1 MNFLSFRLLRG
12 ISFLLFIIFVPSEF
26 AFMNMKYRQII
37 KVAAIC
43 TTSVAVAFFIGYGV
57 GKTVK
62 NMKHID
68 YPETAREGVVD
79 NYHGVEIADPY
90 RWLEDDM
97 SERTAEWVKAQ
108 NEVTFGYLNSLPQRE
123 AIRERLTELWN
134 YPTQSAPAK
143 RGEWYYISRN
153 SGLQNQSVIYRKR
166 NLSDSEE
173 EVFFDPN
180 TLSEDGTVALHAG
193 TFTKDGKY
201 FAYAL
206 AAAGSDWVE
215 IKVLDTET
223 MKPLADHIKW
233 VKFSGASWTRDG
245 RGFYYS
251 AYDAPKEGDAVYSAQ
266 NTNQKVYFHHLGT
279 TQEEDILIFED
290 KKNPLHYHHGG
301 ESEDG
306 KWQFISSSAGTS
318 GMQILYKGKNERK
331 FRVLFKGFEYDYMI
345 LDCYEDELLVVTNE
359 GAPNYRLLG
368 VNLLTGAKYDI
379 IPEGEALLES
389 VGMAGGYLFPEYLI
403 DAQSKI
409 FQYDRKGNL
418 VREVEMPIIGSAGG
432 FDGEREDK
440 EVYYAVANYTSPS
453 TIYCYDIES
462 GKSELYHRSEVKFD
476 CENYET
482 KQIFFESKD
491 GTRVPMFVSHKKG
504 LKLDGSNPCYLY
516 GYGGFQINLT
526 PSFSTTAAM
535 FMEQGGVYCVV
546 NLRGGSEYGEEWHK
560 GGMLENKQ
568 NVFDDFIAAAEY
580 LIAEGYTSS
589 KKLAIAGGSNGGL
602 LVGACMTQ
610 RPDLY
615 AVALP
620 AVGVLDMLRYH
631 LFTIGHGWVV
641 EYGSSANKEQFDYL
655 IKYSPL
661 HNLREGVE
669 YPATLVT
676 TGDHDDRVVP
686 AHSFKFAA
694 ELQHCHKGDNPVLI
708 RIDTNAGHGAGKPTS
723 KRIEEI
729 ADTFAFIFENTDSE
743 YKR

>member
-1 MNFLSFRLLRG
+1 MKRSFGKIAKTVAICAALFGVAYLAGYGIGRG
-12 ISFLLFIIFVPSEF
+12 IRKIKDMSE
-26 AFMNMKYRQII
+26 NLK
-37 KVAAIC
+37 
-43 TTSVAVAFFIGYGV
+43 
-57 GKTVK
+57 
-62 NMKHID
+62 
-68 YPETAREGVVD
+68 YPETVREGVID
-79 NYHGVEIADPY
+79 NYHGTEIADPY
-90 RWLEDDM
+90 RWLEDDN
-97 SERTAEWVKAQ
+97 SERTAAWVKAQ

-134 YPTQSAPAK
+134 YPTQGAPAK

-166 NLSDSEE
+166 NLAEAEE

-180 TLSEDGTVALHAG
+180 TLSEDGTVALNTG
-193 TFTKDGKY
+193 TFTKDGRY
-201 FAYAL
+201 FAYSL
-206 AAAGSDWVE
+206 ASAGSDWVE
-215 IKVLDTET
+215 IFVLDTKT

-251 AYDAPKEGDAVYSAQ
+251 AYDAPKEGDGVYSAQ
-266 NTNQKVYFHHLGT
+266 NTNQKVYFHRLGT
-279 TQEEDILIFED
+279 KQEDDILIFED

-306 KWQFISSSAGTS
+306 KWQFITSSAGTS
-318 GMQILYKGKNERK
+318 GTQMLYKRTSERK
-331 FRVLFKGFEYDYMI
+331 WRTMFKGFEYDYYI
-345 LDCYEDELLVVTNE
+345 LDCYNDEAMIMTNDN
-359 GAPNYRLLG
+359 AANYRLLG
-368 VNLLTGAKYDI
+368 VNLATGKQYDI
-379 IPEGEALLES
+379 IPEGDSLLEA
-389 VGMAGGYLFPEYLI
+389 VGMAGDYLFAEYLI
-403 DAQSKI
+403 DAQNKI

-418 VREVEMPIIGSAGG
+418 VREVELPIIGSVGG

-440 EVYYAVANYTSPS
+440 EVYYAVTNYTTPG
-453 TIYCYDIES
+453 TIYRYDIES
-462 GKSELYHRSEVKFD
+462 GKSELYHRAEVKFD
-476 CENYET
+476 SEKYET
-482 KQIFFESKD
+482 EQIFFESKD

-504 LKLDGSNPCYLY
+504 LKLNGKNPCYLY

-526 PSFSTTAAM
+526 PSFSTTAVM
-535 FMEQGGVYCVV
+535 FMEQGGVWCVV

-580 LIAEGYTSS
+580 LIDKGYTSS

-631 LFTIGHGWVV
+631 RFTIGHGWVV
-641 EYGSSANKEQFDYL
+641 EYGSADVKEQFDYL

-723 KRIEEI
+723 KRIEEV
-729 ADTFAFIFENTDSE
+729 ADTFAFVFENTETE
-743 YKR
+743 YKTAQFNNGK

>member
-1 MNFLSFRLLRG
+1 MKINHKEFTKSVVA
-12 ISFLLFIIFVPSEF
+12 FLLFF
-26 AFMNMKYRQII
+26 AIMYVAGYYGCQLLINMR
-37 KVAAIC
+37 
-43 TTSVAVAFFIGYGV
+43 TT
-57 GKTVK
+57 KT
-62 NMKHID
+62 I

-97 SERTAEWVKAQ
+97 SERTAAWVKAQ
-108 NEVTFGYLNSLPQRE
+108 NEVTFGYLNSLPSRE
-123 AIRERLTELWN
+123 AIRSRLTELLD
-134 YPTQSAPAK
+134 YPTQSAPVK
-143 RGEWYYISRN
+143 HGEWYYISRN

-166 NLSDSEE
+166 NLTDSTE

-201 FAYAL
+201 YAYAL
-206 AAAGSDWVE
+206 ASAGSDWVE
-215 IKVLDTET
+215 IKVLDTKS
-223 MKPLADHIKW
+223 MQPLADHIKW
-233 VKFSGASWTRDG
+233 VKFSGASWTRDA

-251 AYDAPKEGDAVYSAQ
+251 AYDAPKEGEAVYSAQ
-266 NTNQKVYFHHLGT
+266 NTNQKVFFHRLGT
-279 TQEEDILIFED
+279 SQAEDTLIFED
-290 KKNPLHYHHGG
+290 KRNPLHYHSGG

-306 KWQFISSSAGTS
+306 KWQFITSSAGTS
-318 GMQILYKGKNERK
+318 GTQLLYKRSTDKMWRIM
-331 FRVLFKGFEYDYMI
+331 FKGFEYDYI
-345 LDCYEDELLVVTNE
+345 LLDCFEDEALVMTNDN
-359 GAPNYRLLG
+359 ATNYRLVG
-368 VNLLTGAKYDI
+368 VNLITGEQQNI
-379 IPEGEALLES
+379 IPESNYLLES
-389 VGMAGGYLFPEYLI
+389 VGMAGKYLFAEYLI

-418 VREVEMPIIGSAGG
+418 VREVELPIIGSVGG

-440 EVYYAVANYTSPS
+440 DVYYAVANYTSPS
-453 TIYCYDIES
+453 TIYRYDIES

-476 CENYET
+476 CEGYET
-482 KQIFFESKD
+482 KQIFFTSKD

-504 LKLDGSNPCYLY
+504 IKLDGNNPCYLY

-535 FMEQGGVYCVV
+535 FMEQGGVWVVV

-568 NVFDDFIAAAEY
+568 NVFDDFIAAAEH

-610 RPDLY
+610 RPELY

-641 EYGSSANKEQFDYL
+641 EYGSSAVKEQFDYL

-661 HNLREGVE
+661 HNLRKGVE
-669 YPATLVT
+669 YPATLIT

-723 KRIEEI
+723 KRIEET
-729 ADTFAFIFENTDSE
+729 ADMFAFVFENTGTE
-743 YKR
+743 YKSR

>member
-1 MNFLSFRLLRG
+1 MKRVIKRVG
-12 ISFLLFIIFVPSEF
+12 IF
-26 AFMNMKYRQII
+26 AMVIATAY
-37 KVAAIC
+37 
-43 TTSVAVAFFIGYGV
+43 FIGYGI
-57 GKTVK
+57 GKMYGD
-62 NMKHID
+62 MKKEII
-68 YPETAREGVVD
+68 YPKTAREGVVD

-134 YPTQSAPAK
+134 YPSQSAPAK

-153 SGLQNQSVIYRKR
+153 SGLQNQSVLYRKR
-166 NLSDSEE
+166 SLTDAEE

-193 TFTKDGKY
+193 SFTKSGKY

-206 AAAGSDWVE
+206 ASAGSDWVE

-223 MKPLADHIKW
+223 MQPLADHIKW

-251 AYDAPKEGDAVYSAQ
+251 AYDAPKEGEAVYSAQ
-266 NTNQKVYFHHLGT
+266 NTNQKVYFHRLGT
-279 TQEEDILIFED
+279 SQAEDILIFED

-306 KWQFISSSAGTS
+306 KWQFITSSAGTS
-318 GMQILYKGKNERK
+318 GTQLLYKRTSERK
-331 FRVLFKGFEYDYMI
+331 WHILFEGFDYDYDI
-345 LDCYEDELLVVTNE
+345 LDCYEDEVLIMTNDN
-359 GAPNYRLLG
+359 APNCRLMG
-368 VNLLTGAKYDI
+368 VNLTTGKKYDI
-379 IPEGEALLES
+379 IPESNALLEA
-389 VGMAGGYLFPEYLI
+389 VGMAGKYLFAEYLI
-403 DAQSKI
+403 DAQNKI

-418 VREVEMPIIGSAGG
+418 VREVTLPIIGSVGG

-453 TIYCYDIES
+453 TIYRYDIES

-482 KQIFFESKD
+482 KQLFFESND

-504 LKLDGSNPCYLY
+504 LKLDGNNPCYLY

-535 FMEQGGVYCVV
+535 FMEQGGIYCVV

-568 NVFDDFIAAAEY
+568 NVFDDFISAAEY

-641 EYGSSANKEQFDYL
+641 EYGSSAVKEQFDYL

-694 ELQHCHKGDNPVLI
+694 ELQHCHKGNNPVLI

-729 ADTFAFIFENTDSE
+729 ADTFAFIFENTDTK
-743 YKR
+743 YKK

>member
-1 MNFLSFRLLRG
+1 MKINRKEFTKSVVA
-12 ISFLLFIIFVPSEF
+12 FLLFF
-26 AFMNMKYRQII
+26 AIMYVAGYYGCQLLINMR
-37 KVAAIC
+37 
-43 TTSVAVAFFIGYGV
+43 TT
-57 GKTVK
+57 KT
-62 NMKHID
+62 I

-79 NYHGVEIADPY
+79 NYHGVEVADPY

-97 SERTAEWVKAQ
+97 SERTAAWVKAQ
-108 NEVTFGYLNSLPQRE
+108 NEVTFGYLNSLPSRE
-123 AIRERLTELWN
+123 AIRSRLTELLD
-134 YPTQSAPAK
+134 YPTQSAPVK
-143 RGEWYYISRN
+143 HGDWYYISRN

-166 NLSDSEE
+166 NLTDSTE

-201 FAYAL
+201 YAYAL
-206 AAAGSDWVE
+206 ASAGSDWVE
-215 IKVLDTET
+215 IKVLDTKS
-223 MKPLADHIKW
+223 MQPLADHIKW
-233 VKFSGASWTRDG
+233 VKFSGASWTRDD

-251 AYDAPKEGDAVYSAQ
+251 AYDAPKEGEAVYSAQ
-266 NTNQKVYFHHLGT
+266 NTNQKVYFHRLGT
-279 TQEEDILIFED
+279 KQEEDLLIFED
-290 KKNPLHYHHGG
+290 KRNPLHYHSGG

-306 KWQFISSSAGTS
+306 KWQFITSSAGTS
-318 GMQILYKGKNERK
+318 GTQLLYKRSTDKMWRIM
-331 FRVLFKGFEYDYMI
+331 FKGFEYDYI
-345 LDCYEDELLVVTNE
+345 LLDCFEDEALVMTNDN
-359 GAPNYRLLG
+359 ATNYRLVG
-368 VNLLTGAKYDI
+368 VNLITGEQHNI
-379 IPEGEALLES
+379 IPESNYLLES
-389 VGMAGGYLFPEYLI
+389 VGMAGKYLFAEYLI

-418 VREVEMPIIGSAGG
+418 VREVELPIIGSVGG

-440 EVYYAVANYTSPS
+440 DVYYAVANYTSPS
-453 TIYCYDIES
+453 TIYRYDIES

-476 CENYET
+476 CEGFET
-482 KQIFFESKD
+482 KQIFFTSKD

-504 LKLDGSNPCYLY
+504 LKLDGNNPCYLY

-535 FMEQGGVYCVV
+535 FMEQGGIWVVV

-568 NVFDDFIAAAEY
+568 NVFDDFIAAAEH

-610 RPDLY
+610 RPELY

-641 EYGSSANKEQFDYL
+641 EYGSSAVKEQFDYL

-694 ELQHCHKGDNPVLI
+694 ELQHCHKGKNPVLI

-729 ADTFAFIFENTDSE
+729 ADTFAFIFENTDTE

>member
-1 MNFLSFRLLRG
+1 
-12 ISFLLFIIFVPSEF
+12 
-26 AFMNMKYRQII
+26 MKANYKQIAKTVVI
-37 KVAAIC
+37 CAAIFG
-43 TTSVAVAFFIGYGV
+43 TSYLIGYGIGRGIRKIKDMTEV
-57 GKTVK
+57 LK
-62 NMKHID
+62 

-79 NYHGVEIADPY
+79 NYHGTEIADPY
-90 RWLEDDM
+90 RWLEDDN

-108 NEVTFGYLNSLPQRE
+108 NEVTFGYLNSLPQRK
-123 AIRERLTELWN
+123 AIRERLEELWN

-173 EVFFDPN
+173 EVFFNPN
-180 TLSEDGTVALHAG
+180 TLSEDGTVALNTG
-193 TFTKDGKY
+193 TFTKDGRY
-201 FAYAL
+201 FAYSL
-206 AAAGSDWVE
+206 ASAGSDWVE
-215 IKVLDTET
+215 IFVLDTKT

-251 AYDAPKEGDAVYSAQ
+251 AYDAPKEGDGVYSAQ
-266 NTNQKVYFHHLGT
+266 NTNQKVYFHRLGT
-279 TQEEDILIFED
+279 KQEEDILIFED

-306 KWQFISSSAGTS
+306 KWQFVTSSAGTS
-318 GMQILYKGKNERK
+318 GTQLLYKRTSERK
-331 FRVLFKGFEYDYMI
+331 WRTMFKGFEYDYYL
-345 LDCYEDELLVVTNE
+345 LDCYNDEAMIMTNDH
-359 GAPNYRLLG
+359 AASYRLVG
-368 VNLLTGAKYDI
+368 VNLVTGKQYDI
-379 IPEGEALLES
+379 IPEGDSLLEA
-389 VGMAGGYLFPEYLI
+389 VGMAGDYLFAEYLI
-403 DAQSKI
+403 DAQNKI

-418 VREVEMPIIGSAGG
+418 VREVELPIIGSVGG

-440 EVYYAVANYTSPS
+440 EVYYAVTNYTTPG
-453 TIYCYDIES
+453 TIYRYDIES
-462 GKSELYHRSEVKFD
+462 GKSELYHRAEVKFD
-476 CENYET
+476 SEKYET
-482 KQIFFESKD
+482 EQIFFESKD

-504 LKLDGSNPCYLY
+504 LKLNGKNPCYLY

-526 PSFSTTAAM
+526 PSFSTTAVM
-535 FMEQGGVYCVV
+535 FMEQGGVWCVV

-568 NVFDDFIAAAEY
+568 NVFDDFISAAEY
-580 LIAEGYTSS
+580 LIEKGYTSS

-631 LFTIGHGWVV
+631 RFTIGHGWVV
-641 EYGSSANKEQFDYL
+641 EYGSSDNKEQFEYL
-655 IKYSPL
+655 LKYSPL
-661 HNLREGVE
+661 HNLCKGVA
-669 YPATLVT
+669 YPATLIT

-694 ELQHCHKGDNPVLI
+694 ELQHCHKGKNPVLI
-708 RIDTNAGHGAGKPTS
+708 RIDTDAGHGAGKPTS
-723 KRIEEI
+723 KRIEEV
-729 ADTFAFIFENTDSE
+729 ADTFAFVFENTNTK
-743 YKR
+743 YN

>member
-1 MNFLSFRLLRG
+1 MQPTPPKQITAMKRSFGKIAKTVAICAALFGVAYLAGYGIGRG
-12 ISFLLFIIFVPSEF
+12 IRKIKDMSE
-26 AFMNMKYRQII
+26 NLK
-37 KVAAIC
+37 
-43 TTSVAVAFFIGYGV
+43 
-57 GKTVK
+57 
-62 NMKHID
+62 

-79 NYHGVEIADPY
+79 NYHGTEIADPY
-90 RWLEDDM
+90 RWLEDDN
-97 SERTAEWVKAQ
+97 SERTAAWVKAQ

-134 YPTQSAPAK
+134 YPTQGAPAK

-153 SGLQNQSVIYRKR
+153 SGLQNQSDIYRKR
-166 NLSDSEE
+166 NLAEAEE

-180 TLSEDGTVALHAG
+180 TLSEDGTVALNTG
-193 TFTKDGKY
+193 TFTKDGRY
-201 FAYAL
+201 FAYSL
-206 AAAGSDWVE
+206 ASAGSDWVE
-215 IKVLDTET
+215 IFVLDTKT

-251 AYDAPKEGDAVYSAQ
+251 AYDAPKEGDGVYSAQ
-266 NTNQKVYFHHLGT
+266 NTNQKVYFHRLGT
-279 TQEEDILIFED
+279 KQEEDILIFED

-306 KWQFISSSAGTS
+306 KWQFITSSAGTS
-318 GMQILYKGKNERK
+318 GTQMLYKRTSERK
-331 FRVLFKGFEYDYMI
+331 WRTMFKGFEYDYYL
-345 LDCYEDELLVVTNE
+345 LDCYNDEAMIMTNDH
-359 GAPNYRLLG
+359 AANYRLVG
-368 VNLLTGAKYDI
+368 VNLTTGEQYDI
-379 IPEGEALLES
+379 IPEGSSLLEA
-389 VGMAGGYLFPEYLI
+389 VGMAGDYLFAEYLI
-403 DAQSKI
+403 DAQNKI

-418 VREVEMPIIGSAGG
+418 VREVELPIIGSVGG

-440 EVYYAVANYTSPS
+440 EVYYAVTNYTTPG
-453 TIYCYDIES
+453 TIYRYDIES
-462 GKSELYHRSEVKFD
+462 GKSELYHRAEVKFD
-476 CENYET
+476 SEKYET
-482 KQIFFESKD
+482 EQIFFESKD

-504 LKLDGSNPCYLY
+504 LKLNGKNPCYLY

-526 PSFSTTAAM
+526 PSFSTTAVM
-535 FMEQGGVYCVV
+535 FMEQGGVWCVV

-580 LIAEGYTSS
+580 LIDKGYTSS

-631 LFTIGHGWVV
+631 RFTIGHGWVV
-641 EYGSSANKEQFDYL
+641 EYGSADVKEQFDYL

-723 KRIEEI
+723 KRIEEV
-729 ADTFAFIFENTDSE
+729 ADTFAFVFENTNTK
-743 YKR
+743 YN

>member
-1 MNFLSFRLLRG
+1 VIRISHHFFCIFVAKVFGKMKRYIKPIIICAAIFGVAYLLGYGIGRG
-12 ISFLLFIIFVPSEF
+12 IR
-26 AFMNMKYRQII
+26 KI
-37 KVAAIC
+37 KDMTEVL
-43 TTSVAVAFFIGYGV
+43 
-57 GKTVK
+57 K
-62 NMKHID
+62 

-79 NYHGVEIADPY
+79 NYHGTEIADPY
-90 RWLEDDM
+90 RWLEDDN

-108 NEVTFGYLNSLPQRE
+108 NEVTFSYLNSLPQRE
-123 AIRERLTELWN
+123 AIRKRLTELWN
-134 YPTQSAPAK
+134 YPTQSAPTK
-143 RGEWYYISRN
+143 RGDWYYISRN
-153 SGLQNQSVIYRKR
+153 SGLQNQSVLYRKR
-166 NLSDSEE
+166 NLTDAEE

-180 TLSEDGTVALHAG
+180 TLSEDGTVALNTG
-193 TFTKDGKY
+193 TFTKDGRY
-201 FAYAL
+201 FAYSL
-206 AAAGSDWVE
+206 ASAGSDWVE
-215 IKVLDTET
+215 IFVLDTET
-223 MKPLADHIKW
+223 MKPLDDHIKW

-251 AYDAPKEGDAVYSAQ
+251 AYDAPKEGDGVYSAQ
-266 NTNQKVYFHHLGT
+266 NTNQKVYFHRLGT
-279 TQEEDILIFED
+279 KQEEDILIFED

-306 KWQFISSSAGTS
+306 KWQFVTSSAGTS
-318 GMQILYKGKNERK
+318 GTQLLYKRTSERK
-331 FRVLFKGFEYDYMI
+331 WRTMFKGFEYDYYI
-345 LDCYEDELLVVTNE
+345 LDCYNDEAMIMTNDN
-359 GAPNYRLLG
+359 AANYRLVG
-368 VNLLTGAKYDI
+368 VNLATGKQYDI
-379 IPEGEALLES
+379 IPEGDSLLEA
-389 VGMAGGYLFPEYLI
+389 VGMAGDYLFAEYLI
-403 DAQSKI
+403 DAQNKI

-418 VREVEMPIIGSAGG
+418 VREVELPIIGSVGG

-453 TIYCYDIES
+453 TIYRYDIES

-476 CENYET
+476 CEGYET
-482 KQIFFESKD
+482 KQIFFTSKD

-504 LKLDGSNPCYLY
+504 LKLNGKNPCYLY

-535 FMEQGGVYCVV
+535 LMEQGGVWVVV

-568 NVFDDFIAAAEY
+568 NVFDDFIAAAEH

-631 LFTIGHGWVV
+631 RFTIGHGWVV
-641 EYGSSANKEQFDYL
+641 EYGSADVKEQFDYL

-694 ELQHCHKGDNPVLI
+694 ELQHCHKGKNPVLI

-723 KRIEEI
+723 KRIEEV
-729 ADTFAFIFENTDSE
+729 ADTFAFVFENTDTK
-743 YKR
+743 YR

>member
-1 MNFLSFRLLRG
+1 
-12 ISFLLFIIFVPSEF
+12 
-26 AFMNMKYRQII
+26 MKANYKQIAKTVVI
-37 KVAAIC
+37 CAAIFG
-43 TTSVAVAFFIGYGV
+43 TSYLIGYGIGRGIRKIKDMTEV
-57 GKTVK
+57 LK
-62 NMKHID
+62 

-79 NYHGVEIADPY
+79 NYHGTEIADPY
-90 RWLEDDM
+90 RWLEDDN

-108 NEVTFGYLNSLPQRE
+108 NEVTFGYLNSLPQRK
-123 AIRERLTELWN
+123 AIRERLEELWN

-173 EVFFDPN
+173 EVFFNPN
-180 TLSEDGTVALHAG
+180 TLSEDGTVALNTG
-193 TFTKDGKY
+193 TFTKDGRY
-201 FAYAL
+201 FAYSL
-206 AAAGSDWVE
+206 ASAGSDWVE
-215 IKVLDTET
+215 IFVLDTKT

-251 AYDAPKEGDAVYSAQ
+251 AYDAPKEGDGVYSAQ
-266 NTNQKVYFHHLGT
+266 NTNQKVYFHRLGT
-279 TQEEDILIFED
+279 KQEEDILIFED

-306 KWQFISSSAGTS
+306 KWQFVTSSAGTS
-318 GMQILYKGKNERK
+318 GTQLLYKRTSERK
-331 FRVLFKGFEYDYMI
+331 WRTMFKGFEYDYYL
-345 LDCYEDELLVVTNE
+345 LDCYNDEAMIMTNDH
-359 GAPNYRLLG
+359 AANYRLVG
-368 VNLLTGAKYDI
+368 VNLVTGKQYDI
-379 IPEGEALLES
+379 IPEGDSLLEA
-389 VGMAGGYLFPEYLI
+389 VGMAGDYLFAEYLI
-403 DAQSKI
+403 DAQNKI

-418 VREVEMPIIGSAGG
+418 VREVELPIIGSVGG

-440 EVYYAVANYTSPS
+440 EVYYAVTNYTTPG
-453 TIYCYDIES
+453 TIYRYDIES
-462 GKSELYHRSEVKFD
+462 GKSELYHRAEVKFD
-476 CENYET
+476 SEKYET
-482 KQIFFESKD
+482 EQIFFESKD

-504 LKLDGSNPCYLY
+504 LKLNGKNPCYLY

-526 PSFSTTAAM
+526 PSFSTTAVM
-535 FMEQGGVYCVV
+535 FMEQGGVWCVV

-568 NVFDDFIAAAEY
+568 NVFDDFISAAEY
-580 LIAEGYTSS
+580 LIEKGYTSS

-631 LFTIGHGWVV
+631 RFTIGHGWVV
-641 EYGSSANKEQFDYL
+641 EYGSSDNKEQFEYL
-655 IKYSPL
+655 LKYSPL
-661 HNLREGVE
+661 HNLCKGVA
-669 YPATLVT
+669 YPATLIT

-694 ELQHCHKGDNPVLI
+694 ELQHCHKGKNPVLI
-708 RIDTNAGHGAGKPTS
+708 RIDTDAGHGAGKPTS
-723 KRIEEI
+723 KRIEEV
-729 ADTFAFIFENTDSE
+729 ADTFAFVFENTNTK
-743 YKR
+743 YN

>member
-1 MNFLSFRLLRG
+1 
-12 ISFLLFIIFVPSEF
+12 
-26 AFMNMKYRQII
+26 MKINYTQLA
-37 KVAAIC
+37 KTVAIC
-43 TTSVAVAFFIGYGV
+43 AALFGASYLIGYGIGRGIRKIKDMTEV
-57 GKTVK
+57 LK
-62 NMKHID
+62 

-79 NYHGVEIADPY
+79 NYHGTEIADPY
-90 RWLEDDM
+90 RWLEDDN

-108 NEVTFGYLNSLPQRE
+108 NEVTFGYLNSLPQRK
-123 AIRERLTELWN
+123 AIRERLEELWN

-166 NLSDSEE
+166 NLTDTEE
-173 EVFFDPN
+173 EVFFNPN
-180 TLSEDGTVALHAG
+180 TLSEDGTVALNTG
-193 TFTKDGKY
+193 TFTKDGRY
-201 FAYAL
+201 FAYSL
-206 AAAGSDWVE
+206 ASAGSDWVE
-215 IKVLDTET
+215 IFVLDTKT

-251 AYDAPKEGDAVYSAQ
+251 AYDAPKEGDGVYSAQ
-266 NTNQKVYFHHLGT
+266 NTNQKVYFHRLGT
-279 TQEEDILIFED
+279 KQEEDILIFED

-306 KWQFISSSAGTS
+306 KWQFITSSAGTS
-318 GMQILYKGKNERK
+318 GTQLLYKRTSERK
-331 FRVLFKGFEYDYMI
+331 WRTMFKGFEYDYYL
-345 LDCYEDELLVVTNE
+345 LDCYNDEAMIMTNDH
-359 GAPNYRLLG
+359 AANYRLVG
-368 VNLLTGAKYDI
+368 VNLVTGEQYDI
-379 IPEGEALLES
+379 IPEGSSLLEA
-389 VGMAGGYLFPEYLI
+389 VGMAGDYLFAEYLI
-403 DAQSKI
+403 DAQNKI

-418 VREVEMPIIGSAGG
+418 VREVELPIIGSVGG

-440 EVYYAVANYTSPS
+440 EVYYAVTNYTTPG
-453 TIYCYDIES
+453 TIYRYDIES
-462 GKSELYHRSEVKFD
+462 GKSELYHRAEVKFD
-476 CENYET
+476 SEKYET
-482 KQIFFESKD
+482 EQIFFESKD

-504 LKLDGSNPCYLY
+504 LKLNGKNPCYLY

-526 PSFSTTAAM
+526 PSFSTTAVM
-535 FMEQGGVYCVV
+535 FMEQGGVWCVV

-580 LIAEGYTSS
+580 LIDKGYTSS

-631 LFTIGHGWVV
+631 RFTIGHGWVV
-641 EYGSSANKEQFDYL
+641 EYGSSDNKEQFEYL
-655 IKYSPL
+655 LKYSPL
-661 HNLREGVE
+661 HNLCKGVA
-669 YPATLVT
+669 YPATLIT

-694 ELQHCHKGDNPVLI
+694 ELQHCHSGKNPVLI

-723 KRIEEI
+723 KRIEEV
-729 ADTFAFIFENTDSE
+729 ADTFAFVFENTNTK
-743 YKR
+743 YN

>member
-1 MNFLSFRLLRG
+1 
-12 ISFLLFIIFVPSEF
+12 
-26 AFMNMKYRQII
+26 MKANYKQIA
-37 KVAAIC
+37 KTVAIC
-43 TTSVAVAFFIGYGV
+43 TAIFGASYLLGYGV
-57 GKTVK
+57 GVGIRKIK
-62 NMKHID
+62 DMRENLK

-79 NYHGVEIADPY
+79 NYHGTEIADPY

-134 YPTQSAPAK
+134 YPSQSAPSK
-143 RGEWYYISRN
+143 CGDWYYISRN
-153 SGLQNQSVIYRKR
+153 SGLQNQSVLYRKR
-166 NLSDSEE
+166 NLTDTEE

-193 TFTKDGKY
+193 SFTKDGKY

-206 AAAGSDWVE
+206 ASAGSDWVE
-215 IKVLDTET
+215 IKVLDAET
-223 MKPLADHIKW
+223 MQPLADHIKW
-233 VKFSGASWTRDG
+233 VKFSGASWSRDG

-251 AYDAPKEGDAVYSAQ
+251 AYDAPKEGDGVYSAQ
-266 NTNQKVYFHHLGT
+266 NTNQKVYFHRLGT
-279 TQEEDILIFED
+279 SQAEDILIFED

-306 KWQFISSSAGTS
+306 KWHFVTSSAGTS
-318 GMQILYKGKNERK
+318 GTQILYKRTSERK
-331 FRVLFKGFEYDYMI
+331 WRTLFKGFDYDYYI
-345 LDCYEDELLVVTNE
+345 LDCYNDELLVMTND
-359 GAPNYRLLG
+359 AAANYRLVG
-368 VNLLTGAKYDI
+368 VDLLTGKRYDV
-379 IPEGEALLES
+379 IPESNSLLKS
-389 VGMAGGYLFPEYLI
+389 VGMVGNYLFAEYLI

-418 VREVEMPIIGSAGG
+418 VREVELPIIGSVGG

-440 EVYYAVANYTSPS
+440 DVYYAVANYTSPS
-453 TIYCYDIES
+453 TIYRYDIES

-482 KQIFFESKD
+482 KQIFFTSKD

-504 LKLDGSNPCYLY
+504 LKLDGNNPCYLY

-535 FMEQGGVYCVV
+535 FMEQGGVWVVV

-568 NVFDDFIAAAEY
+568 NVFDDFIAAAEH
-580 LIAEGYTSS
+580 LIGEGYTSS
-589 KKLAIAGGSNGGL
+589 RKLAIAGGSNGGL

-641 EYGSSANKEQFDYL
+641 EYGSAENKEQFDYL

-669 YPATLVT
+669 YPATLIT

-694 ELQHCHKGDNPVLI
+694 ELQHCHKGNNPVLI

-723 KRIEEI
+723 KRIEEV
-729 ADTFAFIFENTDSE
+729 ADTFAFVFENTDTE
-743 YKR
+743 YR

>member
-1 MNFLSFRLLRG
+1 MTEVL
-12 ISFLLFIIFVPSEF
+12 
-26 AFMNMKYRQII
+26 K
-37 KVAAIC
+37 
-43 TTSVAVAFFIGYGV
+43 
-57 GKTVK
+57 
-62 NMKHID
+62 

-90 RWLEDDM
+90 RWLEDDN

-108 NEVTFGYLNSLPQRE
+108 NEVTFGYLNSLPQRK
-123 AIRERLTELWN
+123 AIRERLEELWN

-153 SGLQNQSVIYRKR
+153 SGLQNQSVIYRKH
-166 NLSDSEE
+166 NLSDTEEE

-180 TLSEDGTVALHAG
+180 TLSEDGTVALNTG
-193 TFTKDGKY
+193 TFTKDGRY
-201 FAYAL
+201 FAYSL
-206 AAAGSDWVE
+206 ASAGSDWVE
-215 IKVLDTET
+215 IFVLDTKT

-251 AYDAPKEGDAVYSAQ
+251 AYDAPKEGDGVYSAQ
-266 NTNQKVYFHHLGT
+266 NTNQKVYFHRLGT
-279 TQEEDILIFED
+279 KQEEDILIFED

-306 KWQFISSSAGTS
+306 KWQFVTSSAGTS
-318 GMQILYKGKNERK
+318 GTQLLYKRTSERK
-331 FRVLFKGFEYDYMI
+331 WRTLFKGFEYDYYL
-345 LDCYEDELLVVTNE
+345 LDCYNDEAMIMTNDR
-359 GAPNYRLLG
+359 AANYRLVG
-368 VNLLTGAKYDI
+368 VNLATGKQYDI
-379 IPEGEALLES
+379 IPEGDSLLEA
-389 VGMAGGYLFPEYLI
+389 VGMAGEYLFAEYLI
-403 DAQSKI
+403 DAQNKI

-418 VREVEMPIIGSAGG
+418 VREVELPIIGSVGG

-440 EVYYAVANYTSPS
+440 EVYYAVTNYTTPG
-453 TIYCYDIES
+453 TIYRYDIES
-462 GKSELYHRSEVKFD
+462 GKSELYHRAEVKFD
-476 CENYET
+476 SEKYET
-482 KQIFFESKD
+482 EQIFFESKD

-504 LKLDGSNPCYLY
+504 LKLNGKNPCYLY

-526 PSFSTTAAM
+526 PSFSTTAVM
-535 FMEQGGVYCVV
+535 FMEQGGVWCVV

-568 NVFDDFIAAAEY
+568 NVFDDFISAAEY
-580 LIAEGYTSS
+580 LIDKGYTSS

-631 LFTIGHGWVV
+631 RFTIGHGWVV
-641 EYGSSANKEQFDYL
+641 EYGSSDNKEQFEYL
-655 IKYSPL
+655 VKYSPL
-661 HNLREGVE
+661 HNLCKGVA
-669 YPATLVT
+669 YPATLIT

-694 ELQHCHKGDNPVLI
+694 ELQHCHSGKNPVLI

-723 KRIEEI
+723 KRIEEV
-729 ADTFAFIFENTDSE
+729 ADTFAFVFENTNTK
-743 YKR
+743 YN

>member
-1 MNFLSFRLLRG
+1 MKRSFGKIAKTVAICAALFGVAYLAGYGIGRG
-12 ISFLLFIIFVPSEF
+12 IRKIKDMSE
-26 AFMNMKYRQII
+26 NLK
-37 KVAAIC
+37 
-43 TTSVAVAFFIGYGV
+43 
-57 GKTVK
+57 
-62 NMKHID
+62 
-68 YPETAREGVVD
+68 YPETVREGVVD
-79 NYHGVEIADPY
+79 NYHGTEIADPY
-90 RWLEDDM
+90 RWLEDDN
-97 SERTAEWVKAQ
+97 SERTAAWVKAQ

-134 YPTQSAPAK
+134 YPTQGAPAK

-166 NLSDSEE
+166 NLADAEE

-180 TLSEDGTVALHAG
+180 TLSEDGTVALNTG
-193 TFTKDGKY
+193 TFTKDGRY
-201 FAYAL
+201 FAYSL
-206 AAAGSDWVE
+206 ASAGSDWVE
-215 IKVLDTET
+215 IFVLDTKT

-251 AYDAPKEGDAVYSAQ
+251 AYDAPKEGDGVYSAQ
-266 NTNQKVYFHHLGT
+266 NTNQKVYFHRLGT
-279 TQEEDILIFED
+279 KQEEDILIFED

-306 KWQFISSSAGTS
+306 KWQFITSSAGTS
-318 GMQILYKGKNERK
+318 GTQMLYKRTSERK
-331 FRVLFKGFEYDYMI
+331 WRTMFKGFEYDYYL
-345 LDCYEDELLVVTNE
+345 LDCYNDEAMIMTNDH
-359 GAPNYRLLG
+359 AANYRLVG
-368 VNLLTGAKYDI
+368 VNLATGKQYDI
-379 IPEGEALLES
+379 IPEGSSLLEA
-389 VGMAGGYLFPEYLI
+389 VGMAGDYLFAEYLI
-403 DAQSKI
+403 DAQNKI

-418 VREVEMPIIGSAGG
+418 VREVELPIIGSVGG

-440 EVYYAVANYTSPS
+440 EVYYAVTNYTTPG
-453 TIYCYDIES
+453 TIYRYDIES
-462 GKSELYHRSEVKFD
+462 GKSELYHRAEVKFD
-476 CENYET
+476 SEKYET
-482 KQIFFESKD
+482 EQIFFESKD

-504 LKLDGSNPCYLY
+504 LKLNGKNPCYLY

-526 PSFSTTAAM
+526 PSFSTTAVM
-535 FMEQGGVYCVV
+535 FMEQGGVWCVV

-580 LIAEGYTSS
+580 LIDKGYTSS

-631 LFTIGHGWVV
+631 RFTIGHGWVV
-641 EYGSSANKEQFDYL
+641 EYGSADVKEQFDYL

-723 KRIEEI
+723 KRIEEV
-729 ADTFAFIFENTDSE
+729 ADTFAFVFENTNTK
-743 YKR
+743 YN

>member
-1 MNFLSFRLLRG
+1 MKVNYKQITKTVAICAAIFGVAYLLGYGIGRG
-12 ISFLLFIIFVPSEF
+12 IR
-26 AFMNMKYRQII
+26 KI
-37 KVAAIC
+37 KDMTEVL
-43 TTSVAVAFFIGYGV
+43 
-57 GKTVK
+57 K
-62 NMKHID
+62 
-68 YPETAREGVVD
+68 YPETVREGVVD
-79 NYHGVEIADPY
+79 NYHGTEIADPY
-90 RWLEDDM
+90 RWLEDDN

-108 NEVTFGYLNSLPQRE
+108 NEVTFGYLNSLPQRK
-123 AIRERLTELWN
+123 AIRERLEELWN

-166 NLSDSEE
+166 NLSDTEE

-180 TLSEDGTVALHAG
+180 TLSEDGTVALNTG
-193 TFTKDGKY
+193 TFTKDGRY
-201 FAYAL
+201 FAYSL
-206 AAAGSDWVE
+206 ASAGSDWVE
-215 IKVLDTET
+215 IFVLDTKT

-251 AYDAPKEGDAVYSAQ
+251 AYDAPKEGDGVYSAQ
-266 NTNQKVYFHHLGT
+266 NTNQKVYFHRLGT
-279 TQEEDILIFED
+279 KQEEDILIFED

-306 KWQFISSSAGTS
+306 KWQFVTSSAGTS
-318 GMQILYKGKNERK
+318 GTQLLYKRTSERK
-331 FRVLFKGFEYDYMI
+331 WRTMFKGFEYDYYL
-345 LDCYEDELLVVTNE
+345 LDCYNDEAMIMTNDH
-359 GAPNYRLLG
+359 AANYRLVG
-368 VNLLTGAKYDI
+368 VNLATGEQYDI
-379 IPEGEALLES
+379 IPEGDSLLEA
-389 VGMAGGYLFPEYLI
+389 VGMAGDYLFAEYLI
-403 DAQSKI
+403 DAQNKI

-418 VREVEMPIIGSAGG
+418 VREVELPIIGSVGG

-440 EVYYAVANYTSPS
+440 EVYYAVTNYTTPG
-453 TIYCYDIES
+453 TIYRYDIES
-462 GKSELYHRSEVKFD
+462 GKSELYHRAEVKFD
-476 CENYET
+476 SEKYET
-482 KQIFFESKD
+482 EQIFFESKD

-504 LKLDGSNPCYLY
+504 LKLNGKNPCYLY

-526 PSFSTTAAM
+526 PSFSTTAVM
-535 FMEQGGVYCVV
+535 FMEQGGVWCVV

-568 NVFDDFIAAAEY
+568 NVFDDFISAAEY
-580 LIAEGYTSS
+580 LIDKGYTSS

-610 RPDLY
+610 RPELY

-631 LFTIGHGWVV
+631 RFTIGHGWVV
-641 EYGSSANKEQFDYL
+641 EYGSADNKEQFEYL
-655 IKYSPL
+655 LKYSPL
-661 HNLREGVE
+661 HNLCKGVA
-669 YPATLVT
+669 YPATLIT

-694 ELQHCHKGDNPVLI
+694 ELQHCHKGKNPVLI

-723 KRIEEI
+723 KRIEEV
-729 ADTFAFIFENTDSE
+729 ADTFAFVFENTNTK
-743 YKR
+743 YN

>member
-1 MNFLSFRLLRG
+1 MKANYKQIAKTVVICVAIFGVAYLL
-12 ISFLLFIIFVPSEF
+12 
-26 AFMNMKYRQII
+26 
-37 KVAAIC
+37 
-43 TTSVAVAFFIGYGV
+43 GYGIGREIRKIKDMTEV
-57 GKTVK
+57 LK
-62 NMKHID
+62 

-79 NYHGVEIADPY
+79 NYHGTEIADPY
-90 RWLEDDM
+90 RWLEDDN

-108 NEVTFGYLNSLPQRE
+108 NEVTFGYLNSLPQRK
-123 AIRERLTELWN
+123 AIRERLEELWN

-166 NLSDSEE
+166 NLSDTEE

-180 TLSEDGTVALHAG
+180 TLSEDGTVALNTG
-193 TFTKDGKY
+193 TFTKDGRY
-201 FAYAL
+201 FAYSL
-206 AAAGSDWVE
+206 ASAGSDWVE
-215 IKVLDTET
+215 IFVLDTKT

-251 AYDAPKEGDAVYSAQ
+251 AYDAPKEGDGVYSAQ
-266 NTNQKVYFHHLGT
+266 NTNQKVYFHRLGT
-279 TQEEDILIFED
+279 KQEEDILIFED

-306 KWQFISSSAGTS
+306 KWQFITSSAGTS
-318 GMQILYKGKNERK
+318 GTQLLYKRTSERK
-331 FRVLFKGFEYDYMI
+331 WRTMFKGFEYDYYL
-345 LDCYEDELLVVTNE
+345 LDCYNDEAMIMTNDH
-359 GAPNYRLLG
+359 AANYRLVG
-368 VNLLTGAKYDI
+368 VNLVTGEQYDI
-379 IPEGEALLES
+379 IPEGSSLLEA
-389 VGMAGGYLFPEYLI
+389 VGMAGDYLFAEYLI
-403 DAQSKI
+403 DAQNKI

-418 VREVEMPIIGSAGG
+418 VREVELPIIGSVGG

-440 EVYYAVANYTSPS
+440 EVYYAVTNYTTPG
-453 TIYCYDIES
+453 TIYRYDIES
-462 GKSELYHRSEVKFD
+462 GKSELYHRAEVKFD
-476 CENYET
+476 SEKYET
-482 KQIFFESKD
+482 EQIFFESKD

-504 LKLDGSNPCYLY
+504 LKLNGKNPCYLY

-526 PSFSTTAAM
+526 PSFSTTAVM
-535 FMEQGGVYCVV
+535 FMEQGGVWCVV

-568 NVFDDFIAAAEY
+568 NVFDDFISAAEY
-580 LIAEGYTSS
+580 LIDKGYTSS

-631 LFTIGHGWVV
+631 RFTIGHGWVV
-641 EYGSSANKEQFDYL
+641 EYGSADNKEQFEYL
-655 IKYSPL
+655 LKYSPL

-694 ELQHCHKGDNPVLI
+694 ELQHCHKGKNPVLI

-723 KRIEEI
+723 KRIEEV
-729 ADTFAFIFENTDSE
+729 ADTFAFVFENTETE
-743 YKR
+743 YKTAQFNNGK

>member
-1 MNFLSFRLLRG
+1 
-12 ISFLLFIIFVPSEF
+12 
-26 AFMNMKYRQII
+26 MKANYKQIA
-37 KVAAIC
+37 KTVAIC
-43 TTSVAVAFFIGYGV
+43 AALFGASYLLGYGV
-57 GKTVK
+57 GRGIRKIK
-62 NMKHID
+62 NMMKEEII

-79 NYHGVEIADPY
+79 NYHGTEVADPY
-90 RWLEDDM
+90 RWLEDDN

-108 NEVTFGYLNSLPQRE
+108 NEVTFGYLNSLPQRK
-123 AIRERLTELWN
+123 AIRERLEELWN

-166 NLSDSEE
+166 NLAEAEE

-180 TLSEDGTVALHAG
+180 TLSEDGTVALNTG
-193 TFTKDGKY
+193 TFTKDGRY
-201 FAYAL
+201 FAYSL
-206 AAAGSDWVE
+206 ASAGSDWVE
-215 IKVLDTET
+215 IFVLDTKT

-251 AYDAPKEGDAVYSAQ
+251 AYDAPKEGDGVYSAQ
-266 NTNQKVYFHHLGT
+266 NTNQKVYFHRLGT
-279 TQEEDILIFED
+279 KQEEDILIFED

-306 KWQFISSSAGTS
+306 KWQFVTSSAGTS
-318 GMQILYKGKNERK
+318 GTQLLYKRTSERK
-331 FRVLFKGFEYDYMI
+331 WRTMFKGFEYDYYL
-345 LDCYEDELLVVTNE
+345 LDCYNDEAMIMTNDH
-359 GAPNYRLLG
+359 AANYRLVG
-368 VNLLTGAKYDI
+368 VNLATGKQYDI
-379 IPEGEALLES
+379 IPEGSSLLEA
-389 VGMAGGYLFPEYLI
+389 VGMAGDYLFAEYLI
-403 DAQSKI
+403 DAQNKI

-418 VREVEMPIIGSAGG
+418 VREVELPIIGSVGG

-440 EVYYAVANYTSPS
+440 EVYYAVTNYTTPG
-453 TIYCYDIES
+453 TIYRYDIES
-462 GKSELYHRSEVKFD
+462 GKSELYHRAEVKF
-476 CENYET
+476 ESEKYET
-482 KQIFFESKD
+482 EQIFFESKD

-504 LKLDGSNPCYLY
+504 LKLNGKNPCYLY

-526 PSFSTTAAM
+526 PSFSTTAVM
-535 FMEQGGVYCVV
+535 FMEQGGVWCVV

-568 NVFDDFIAAAEY
+568 NVFDDFISAAEY
-580 LIAEGYTSS
+580 LIDKGYTSS

-631 LFTIGHGWVV
+631 RFTIGHGWVV
-641 EYGSSANKEQFDYL
+641 EYGSADNKEQFEYL
-655 IKYSPL
+655 LKYSPL

-694 ELQHCHKGDNPVLI
+694 ELQHCHKGKNPVLI

-723 KRIEEI
+723 KRIEEV
-729 ADTFAFIFENTDSE
+729 ADTFAFVFENTETE
-743 YKR
+743 YKGR

>member
-1 MNFLSFRLLRG
+1 MKINHKEFTKSVVA
-12 ISFLLFIIFVPSEF
+12 FLLFF
-26 AFMNMKYRQII
+26 AIMYVAGYYGCQLLINMR
-37 KVAAIC
+37 
-43 TTSVAVAFFIGYGV
+43 TT
-57 GKTVK
+57 KT
-62 NMKHID
+62 I

-79 NYHGVEIADPY
+79 NYHGVEVADPY

-97 SERTAEWVKAQ
+97 SERTAAWVKAQ
-108 NEVTFGYLNSLPQRE
+108 NEVTFGYLNSLPSRE
-123 AIRERLTELWN
+123 AIRSRLTELLD
-134 YPTQSAPAK
+134 YPTQSAPVK
-143 RGEWYYISRN
+143 HGDWYYISRN

-166 NLSDSEE
+166 NLTDSTE

-193 TFTKDGKY
+193 TFTKDGRY
-201 FAYAL
+201 YAYAL
-206 AAAGSDWVE
+206 ASAGSDWVE
-215 IKVLDTET
+215 IKVLDTKS
-223 MKPLADHIKW
+223 MQPLTDHIKW
-233 VKFSGASWTRDG
+233 VKFSGASWTRDA

-251 AYDAPKEGDAVYSAQ
+251 AYDAPKEGEAVYSAQ
-266 NTNQKVYFHHLGT
+266 NTNQKVYFHRLGT
-279 TQEEDILIFED
+279 KQEEDLLIFED
-290 KKNPLHYHHGG
+290 KRNPLHYHSGG

-306 KWQFISSSAGTS
+306 KWQFITTQAGTS
-318 GMQILYKGKNERK
+318 GTQMLYRRSSDKMWRIM
-331 FRVLFKGFEYDYMI
+331 FKGFEYDYLL
-345 LDCYEDELLVVTNE
+345 LDCYEDEALVMTNDH
-359 GAPNYRLLG
+359 ATNYRLMG
-368 VNLLTGAKYDI
+368 VNLITGEKYNI
-379 IPEGEALLES
+379 IPESNSLLES
-389 VGMAGGYLFPEYLI
+389 VGMAGKYLFAEYLI

-418 VREVEMPIIGSAGG
+418 VREVELPIIGSVGG

-440 EVYYAVANYTSPS
+440 DVYYAVANYTSPS
-453 TIYCYDIES
+453 TIYRYDIES

-476 CENYET
+476 CEGYET
-482 KQIFFESKD
+482 KQIFFTSKD

-504 LKLDGSNPCYLY
+504 IKLDGNNPCYLY

-535 FMEQGGVYCVV
+535 FMEQGGIWVVV

-568 NVFDDFIAAAEY
+568 NVFDDFIAAAEH

-610 RPDLY
+610 RPELY

-641 EYGSSANKEQFDYL
+641 EYGSSAVKEQFDYL

-661 HNLREGVE
+661 HNLHEGVE
-669 YPATLVT
+669 YPATLIT

-723 KRIEEI
+723 KRIEET
-729 ADTFAFIFENTDSE
+729 ADMFAFVFENTNTK
-743 YKR
+743 YN

>member
-1 MNFLSFRLLRG
+1 MKSNYKKYVKIATICVAIFGVSYLLGYGIGRG
-12 ISFLLFIIFVPSEF
+12 IRKIKDMSEVL
-26 AFMNMKYRQII
+26 K
-37 KVAAIC
+37 
-43 TTSVAVAFFIGYGV
+43 
-57 GKTVK
+57 
-62 NMKHID
+62 

-90 RWLEDDM
+90 RWLEDDN

-108 NEVTFGYLNSLPQRE
+108 NEVTFGYLNSLPQRK
-123 AIRERLTELWN
+123 AIRERLEELWN

-166 NLSDSEE
+166 NLSDTEE
-173 EVFFDPN
+173 EVFFNPN
-180 TLSEDGTVALHAG
+180 TLSEDGTVALNTG
-193 TFTKDGKY
+193 TFTKDGRY
-201 FAYAL
+201 FAYSL
-206 AAAGSDWVE
+206 ASAGSDWVE
-215 IKVLDTET
+215 IFVLDTKT
-223 MKPLADHIKW
+223 MKPLTDHIKW

-251 AYDAPKEGDAVYSAQ
+251 AYDAPKEGDGVYSAQ
-266 NTNQKVYFHHLGT
+266 NTNQKVYFHRLGT
-279 TQEEDILIFED
+279 KQEEDILIFED

-306 KWQFISSSAGTS
+306 KWQFVTSSAGTS
-318 GMQILYKGKNERK
+318 GTQLLYKRTSERK
-331 FRVLFKGFEYDYMI
+331 WRTMFKGFEYDYYL
-345 LDCYEDELLVVTNE
+345 LDCYNDEAMIMTNDH
-359 GAPNYRLLG
+359 AANYRLVG
-368 VNLLTGAKYDI
+368 VNLATGEQYDI
-379 IPEGEALLES
+379 IPEGDSLLEA
-389 VGMAGGYLFPEYLI
+389 VGMAGDYLFAEYLI
-403 DAQSKI
+403 DAQNKI

-418 VREVEMPIIGSAGG
+418 VREVELPIIGSVGG

-440 EVYYAVANYTSPS
+440 EVYYAVTNYTTPG
-453 TIYCYDIES
+453 TIYRYDIES
-462 GKSELYHRSEVKFD
+462 GKSELYHRAEVKFD
-476 CENYET
+476 SEKYET
-482 KQIFFESKD
+482 EQIFFESKD

-504 LKLDGSNPCYLY
+504 LKLNGKNPCYLY

-526 PSFSTTAAM
+526 PSFSTTAVM
-535 FMEQGGVYCVV
+535 FMEQGGVWCVV

-568 NVFDDFIAAAEY
+568 NVFDDFISAAEY
-580 LIAEGYTSS
+580 LIDKGYTSS

-631 LFTIGHGWVV
+631 RFTIGHGWVV
-641 EYGSSANKEQFDYL
+641 EYGSSDNKEQFEYL
-655 IKYSPL
+655 LKYSPL

-694 ELQHCHKGDNPVLI
+694 ELQHCHKGKNPVLI

-723 KRIEEI
+723 KRIEEV
-729 ADTFAFIFENTDSE
+729 ADTFAFVFENTNTK
-743 YKR
+743 YR

>member
-1 MNFLSFRLLRG
+1 
-12 ISFLLFIIFVPSEF
+12 
-26 AFMNMKYRQII
+26 MKINYTQLA
-37 KVAAIC
+37 KTVAIC
-43 TTSVAVAFFIGYGV
+43 AALFGASYLIGYGIGRGIRKIKDMTEV
-57 GKTVK
+57 LK
-62 NMKHID
+62 
-68 YPETAREGVVD
+68 YPETVREGVVD
-79 NYHGVEIADPY
+79 NYHGIEIADPY
-90 RWLEDDM
+90 RWLEDDN

-108 NEVTFGYLNSLPQRE
+108 NEVTFSYLNSLPQRK
-123 AIRERLTELWN
+123 AIRERLEELWN

-166 NLSDSEE
+166 NLSDTEE
-173 EVFFDPN
+173 EVFFNPN
-180 TLSEDGTVALHAG
+180 TLSEDGTVALNTG
-193 TFTKDGKY
+193 TFTKDGRY
-201 FAYAL
+201 FAYSL
-206 AAAGSDWVE
+206 ASAGSDWVE
-215 IKVLDTET
+215 IFVLDTKT

-251 AYDAPKEGDAVYSAQ
+251 AYDAPKEGDGVYSAQ
-266 NTNQKVYFHHLGT
+266 NTNQKVYFHRLGT
-279 TQEEDILIFED
+279 KQEEDILIFED

-306 KWQFISSSAGTS
+306 KWQFITSSAGTS
-318 GMQILYKGKNERK
+318 GTQLLYKRTSERK
-331 FRVLFKGFEYDYMI
+331 WRTMFKGFEYDYYL
-345 LDCYEDELLVVTNE
+345 LDCYNDEAMIMTNDH
-359 GAPNYRLLG
+359 AANYRLVG
-368 VNLLTGAKYDI
+368 VNLATGEQYDI
-379 IPEGEALLES
+379 IPEGSSLLEA
-389 VGMAGGYLFPEYLI
+389 VGMAGDYLFAEYLI
-403 DAQSKI
+403 DAQNKI

-418 VREVEMPIIGSAGG
+418 VREVELPIIGSVGG

-440 EVYYAVANYTSPS
+440 EVYYAVTNYTTPG
-453 TIYCYDIES
+453 TIYRYDIES
-462 GKSELYHRSEVKFD
+462 GKSELYHRAEVKFD
-476 CENYET
+476 SEKYET
-482 KQIFFESKD
+482 EQIFFESKD

-504 LKLDGSNPCYLY
+504 LKLNGKNPCYLY

-526 PSFSTTAAM
+526 PSFSTTAVM
-535 FMEQGGVYCVV
+535 FMEQGGVWCVV

-568 NVFDDFIAAAEY
+568 NVFDDFISAAEY
-580 LIAEGYTSS
+580 LIDKGYTSS

-631 LFTIGHGWVV
+631 RFTIGHGWVV
-641 EYGSSANKEQFDYL
+641 EYGSSDNKEQFEYL
-655 IKYSPL
+655 LKYSPL

-694 ELQHCHKGDNPVLI
+694 ELQHCHKGKKPVLI

-723 KRIEEI
+723 KRIEEV
-729 ADTFAFIFENTDSE
+729 ADTFAFVFENTNTK
-743 YKR
+743 YN